1 MELRTPAGK
10 FHARGA
16 DVTRLQA
23 GFTYLGILL
32 AVAILGVMLA
42 AAGTLWST
50 AAQRDRE
57 AELLFV
63 GEAYRAAIE
72 SYYRNGSGAGQ
83 LPRELQDLVEDRR
96 SLVLRRHLRRLYFD
110 PMTGGVDWDVV
121 RTADGGILG
130 VRSSSRGVPLKKAN
144 FSVGEQDF
152 ADAQCYCD
160 WQFVFNTARARRL
173 PRQP

>member
-1 MELRTPAGK
+1 MARHSPAGNA
-10 FHARGA
+10 HACGVGSAR
-16 DVTRLQA
+16 RQE

-42 AAGTLWST
+42 AAGQVWST
-50 AAQRDRE
+50 TAQRDRE

-72 SYYRNGSGAGQ
+72 SYYRGSAQ

-96 SLVLRRHLRRLYFD
+96 SLVLRRHLRRLYVD
-110 PMTGGVDWDVV
+110 PTTGRLDWEIV

-130 VRSSSRGVPLKKAN
+130 VHSSSHGVPLKRAN
-144 FSVGEQDF
+144 FPAREAGFEN
-152 ADAQCYCD
+152 AECYCD
-160 WQFVFNTARARRL
+160 WQFVFDASSARRQRHR
-173 PRQP
+173 P